1 MVKGCLW
8 WEFRGHH
15 QDKLSIHL
23 VRESVHLS
31 ESHNFTIYGCSKLTY
46 AENWETNHHDHP
58 QNDFYEDISYKFTL
72 EWVNVWCMYMNNYIH
87 LHKLFGTFY
96 CDLLLMKAP
105 SYSISTPTK
114 KEIEF
119 ISAFNITASVETRS
133 PQLHNFFYSPPRLPS
148 LTFYRPPFPSSERFC
163 DTHISSLLSKTV
175 SQNFYFWSGSFS
187 FLIC

>member
-58 QNDFYEDISYKFTL
+58 QNDFYEEISYKFTL

-105 SYSISTPTK
+105 SYSIITPTK
-114 KEIEF
+114 KGDWVYLCFQYYSLSWNPLSPVAQFFLFPTPPPIP
-119 ISAFNITASVETRS
+119 NILQAS
-133 PQLHNFFYSPPRLPS
+133 
-148 LTFYRPPFPSSERFC
+148 FPELWKVLRY
-163 DTHISSLLSKTV
+163 T
-175 SQNFYFWSGSFS
+175 YF
-187 FLIC
+187 